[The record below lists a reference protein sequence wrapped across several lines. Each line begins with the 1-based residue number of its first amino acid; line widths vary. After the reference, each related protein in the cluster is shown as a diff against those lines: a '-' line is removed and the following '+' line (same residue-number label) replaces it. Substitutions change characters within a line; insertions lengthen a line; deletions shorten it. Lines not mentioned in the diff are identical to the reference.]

1 MLMRDDFHGIPTLYR
16 APIVFATMPML
27 PRPPL
32 DCAECHKP
40 LPLIRGANVVAHSDA
55 CQKARTRRTMAR
67 ANARR
72 KVKKLKEREQ
82 RGNIQL

>member
-1 MLMRDDFHGIPTLYR
+1 MLTRDDFHGCPKLYR
-16 APIVFATMPML
+16 PPVIFPTMPTL

-32 DCAECHKP
+32 DCAECGKP
-40 LPLIRGANVVAHSDA
+40 LPLIRGANVVAHPGA

-72 KVKKLKEREQ
+72 KARKLKERAHESA
-82 RGNIQL
+82 